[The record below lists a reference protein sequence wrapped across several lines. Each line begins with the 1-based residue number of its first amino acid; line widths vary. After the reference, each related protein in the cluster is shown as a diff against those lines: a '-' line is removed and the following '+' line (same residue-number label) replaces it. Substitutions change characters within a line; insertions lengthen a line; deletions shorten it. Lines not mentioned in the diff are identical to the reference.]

1 MKIIENVTLYKC
13 DFCPKELKRKH
24 AMSNHEERCY
34 KNPENDRPC
43 LHCQNLEQKEI
54 EFYTGIDTY
63 HGAGPIYRKSKT
75 FYCKA
80 KDILLLHPKTAYF
93 TGHGQ
98 ISWVNLNDVET
109 EQFDMP
115 LTCDIFDKENKDIA
129 KLLSEL

>member
-1 MKIIENVTLYKC
+1 MQTIKNVTIYRC
-13 DFCPKELKRKH
+13 DFCKKELKRKH

-34 KNPENDRPC
+34 RNPINDRPC
-43 LHCQNLEQKEI
+43 LHCPNLEQKEI

-63 HGAGPIYRKSKT
+63 GNCEPIYRASKT

-93 TGHGQ
+93 TGRGS
-98 ISWVNLNDVET
+98 IAWVQLNGVET

-115 LTCDIFDKENKDIA
+115 ERCDIFDKVH
-129 KLLSEL
+129 